1 MSNRAPC
8 HHPGLKGAHVTKP
21 IQTWDSIATLCNSH
35 RNCLGL
41 RRSSW
46 ISDPP
51 KQFSFWYSCCRS
63 IGNPVFGFIFLLFVT
78 GQQLAPWNITHTT
91 VLHEIS
97 HIPPC
102 SRNHAHTTVLLKSS
116 AWDRAPHIR
125 SCFTK
130 KRTLCFLGWILWRM
144 NVGGEW
150 GIQEFRSIYAVFCEI
165 THTTVLRTVFDQNQ
179 KNKSSLGF
187 CWRMVA
193 SVGKYWAST
202 LNITLFVA
210 LNCAWWKRSKR
221 DPKEIQIQS
230 CSTHTTVLHTYDRAP
245 HIRPCST
252 KGVLPEIFWGTI
264 KLAFFL
270 GSGDRCIRWK
280 WDGTYCWLELSSNN
294 FGEFRK
300 QFCIKFGLKHG
311 QLWGLAIFRLD
322 MLITVIL
329 RQLSVLKSTTIMAI

>member
-1 MSNRAPC
+1 MWLNLFKLGIQLQHCAIHTGIVWVSAEVHEFQTPQSNFPFDTAAGDQLEILSLVLSFYCLWR
-8 HHPGLKGAHVTKP
+8 V
-21 IQTWDSIATLCNSH
+21 NS
-35 RNCLGL
+35 L
-41 RRSSW
+41 
-46 ISDPP
+46 P
-51 KQFSFWYSCCRS
+51 
-63 IGNPVFGFIFLLFVT
+63 
-78 GQQLAPWNITHTT
+78 
-91 VLHEIS
+91 HEIS

-102 SRNHAHTTVLLKSS
+102 SMKFRTYHRAPEITHIPPCSSNLAHGTVLHTYG
-116 AWDRAPHIR
+116 RA
-125 SCFTK
+125 SQK

-150 GIQEFRSIYAVFCEI
+150 GIQEFRCIYAVFCEI
-165 THTTVLRTVFDQNQ
+165 TYTTVLRTVFDQNQ

-252 KGVLPEIFWGTI
+252 KGVLPEIFWGTF

-311 QLWGLAIFRLD
+311 QLWGLAIFRLEFHCVHV
-322 MLITVIL
+322 LF
-329 RQLSVLKSTTIMAI
+329 QLKWLVAQ